1 MEPLTSPGFVLGSP
15 EPPTPQKERRSALKS
30 AISYKSQSNKSQ
42 VQVHVQF
49 AGVSI
54 DYAARPLSPQSP
66 NTECSAPRPE
76 YRPALQRNI
85 SSGSIARSSLKSPL
99 AYETEFPCEVTSD
112 LTISVSSSAST
123 QDDGYFSRASSGT
136 SSQTDISFASTP
148 QSPSFHGRLGERSSA
163 RVSAREI
170 EDVKVLKN
178 IMTTLRVNKIPGPQL
193 FRSQTEFPTVLGF
206 GGEGN
211 VRAIDASVK
220 NSIKSS
226 KLSRPDKPKWK
237 SFAIKRHGPQEGKPA
252 FKLKNYLAAA
262 EAEINALSNP
272 LRGHPNIVQL
282 TGWGLCLDTLE
293 STQNISEPQTD
304 LSMSNLHLP
313 LLVLELANGDLAQ
326 FLKDIFDN
334 DKPQDVTCKCSQESR
349 AERGLSQPRYPATVW
364 GPSRPEQVSLSG
376 STLQGDDDEP
386 HKYTTIGAG
395 AQEASSNSKDFWVVN
410 GMNRHELLRRL
421 CIDIGHGLQGLH
433 DVNMTHGDLK
443 PRNVLVF
450 RNGPVWTAKLCD
462 FGHSNSFDSSNDD
475 APYIGTPDWRPYW
488 FGSVKVHRD
497 IATLK
502 SFDLAVYGALLWSAF
517 CPSLR
522 GKAPPISDYYDQ
534 SNPCKKFE
542 KHIRDIG
549 PSGCGPSIL
558 GSKAA
563 LIRRIDR
570 LVHGTLCAS
579 YLRSQEI
586 DDGVLESQLKHHLDE
601 RPWEHLYSKTV
612 RSTRSLW
619 SRIPVIKQGVKRKI
633 NCEQSA
639 TDITTETDS
648 NSGIETQTQRR
659 QKASATSHY
668 LAVHTE
674 EWRGRPCGGL
684 HQTALLTT
692 TNRVSLVENS
702 IVAAHHEAMTLCRG
716 MAGSLDGL
724 QALHDN
730 LQRLIHDLCT
740 GVAKPELLHD
750 LARLRATEVKSIVW
764 NNITSRR
771 NIVALALGSTS
782 PVKITTMAWLCKGEV
797 GAHEVRS
804 LPAHYSAWKNILD
817 AGVLNES
824 ERLERFLLLM
834 RFGALIGEILE
845 GHPNI
850 EEPQP
855 ILNMYLHSCRLATRG
870 VVANEICRHYEQ
882 TLATVEL
889 NRCQPDAT
897 RYYMTAARSCR
908 PKGMSDH
915 PVTIAKSTAL
925 GRIESDRRAHKAA
938 YPSLKLNFEQL
949 LDEQNDIYRAR
960 AKRPGDPPSET
971 TPLLATNRR
980 KLQRSPTLE
989 MDTPN
994 LSRDNPTGPEPEV
1007 EDRQATS
1014 PDGLPLPSI
1023 KPSLPGW
1030 SECGNAFIND
1040 LTRSVTFKRPTV
1052 KLTQLRHI
1060 NIGHIGSESVLEI
1073 DMADFVLPGDPE
1085 EDQQALRQ
1093 RIRKRFPL
1101 FDAVWYS
1108 SRESLNI
1115 FSDYGEGDVLAD
1127 LKDDEKWE
1135 QEPTQA
1141 LLSAFEIKP
1150 PDFSIEAFLSKNLS
1164 TLLFFIQNPTTTFGL
1179 LWELVIYVHDMA
1191 GAPIVV
1197 SYVALRNELRSL
1209 DTTRRPLFS
1218 LLRWVPM
1225 VFGRTLVLLLAG
1237 LVCLVGA
1244 ALVVAIVL
1252 AFMLG

>member
-1 MEPLTSPGFVLGSP
+1 MESITSSGFVLGSP
-15 EPPTPQKERRSALKS
+15 EPPTPHKEHRSALKS
-30 AISYKSQSNKSQ
+30 AISNKSQSNKSQ

-54 DYAARPLSPQSP
+54 DYSARPLSPQSP

-85 SSGSIARSSLKSPL
+85 SSGSIARTSLKSPL
-99 AYETEFPCEVTSD
+99 AYETELPWEVASD
-112 LTISVSSSAST
+112 LTINVSSSTST

-178 IMTTLRVNKIPGPQL
+178 IMATLRVNKIPGPQL
-193 FRSQTEFPTVLGF
+193 FRSQTEFPTMLGF

-211 VRAIDASVK
+211 VRAIDASVE
-220 NSIKSS
+220 NSIRGS

-237 SFAIKRHGPQEGKPA
+237 SFAIKRHGPQDGKPA

-304 LSMSNLHLP
+304 LSISNLHLP

-334 DKPQDVTCKCSQESR
+334 DKTNEQTCKCSQESH
-349 AERGLSQPRYPATVW
+349 AERGLSRPRYPATVW

-376 STLQGDDDEP
+376 STLEGDDDEP
-386 HKYTTIGAG
+386 HKYTTGTG
-395 AQEASSNSKDFWVVN
+395 SQEASISSRDFWIVN

-462 FGHSNSFDSSNDD
+462 FGHSNSFDSFNDN

-488 FGSVKVHRD
+488 FGSVKKPHD

-502 SFDLAVYGALLWSAF
+502 SFDLAVYGALLWSTF

-534 SNPCKKFE
+534 SNPCKNFE
-542 KHIRDIG
+542 KHIRDIS

-558 GSKAA
+558 GNKAA
-563 LIRRIDR
+563 LIRRVDR

-586 DDGVLESQLKHHLDE
+586 DEEVPESQLKHHLDE

-619 SRIPVIKQGVKRKI
+619 SRIPVIKQGVKREI
-633 NCEQSA
+633 NCEQNA
-639 TDITTETDS
+639 TDISIETNTDR
-648 NSGIETQTQRR
+648 GIEAQAHRR
-659 QKASATSHY
+659 RKASATQRY
-668 LAVHTE
+668 LAVHAE
-674 EWRGRPCGGL
+674 EWRGRQCEGL
-684 HQTALLTT
+684 HQTMLLTT
-692 TNRVSLVENS
+692 TNRVSPVEKS
-702 IVAAHHEAMTLCRG
+702 IVAAHHKATALCWG
-716 MAGSLDGL
+716 MAGNSDGL
-724 QALHDN
+724 RALHDN
-730 LQRLIHDLCT
+730 LQSLIHDLST
-740 GVAKPELLHD
+740 GVAKPELLRD
-750 LARLRATEVKSIVW
+750 LARMRATEAKSKIW
-764 NNITSRR
+764 NNIPSRR
-771 NIVALALGSTS
+771 NIVELALESTP
-782 PVKITTMAWLCKGEV
+782 PVNITTMAWLCKGEV
-797 GAHEVRS
+797 GAQEVGS

-834 RFGALIGEILE
+834 RFGARIEQTVD

-850 EEPQP
+850 EEPEP
-855 ILNMYLHSCRLATRG
+855 ILNLYLHSCRLATRG

-882 TLATVEL
+882 ILATAEL
-889 NRCQPDAT
+889 KQCQHNAT
-897 RYYMTAARSCR
+897 RYFMTAARNCR
-908 PKGMSDH
+908 PKGMSDD
-915 PVTIAKSTAL
+915 PATITKSTAL

-938 YPSLKLNFEQL
+938 YPFLKLNFEQL
-949 LDEQNDIYRAR
+949 LDEQNDMYRAR
-960 AKRPGDPPSET
+960 AKGPNNTPSET
-971 TPLLATNRR
+971 TPLLANNRR
-980 KLQRSPTLE
+980 KLQRRPTLE

-1014 PDGLPLPSI
+1014 LDGLPLPSI

-1052 KLTQLRHI
+1052 KLTQLRRI
-1060 NIGHIGSESVLEI
+1060 NIGHLGSESVLEI

-1093 RIRKRFPL
+1093 RIRQRFPL
-1101 FDAVWYS
+1101 FDAAWYS
-1108 SRESLNI
+1108 SEESEKI
-1115 FSDYGEGDVLAD
+1115 YPGDNEDILAVLR
-1127 LKDDEKWE
+1127 DDEKWE
-1135 QEPTQA
+1135 QEPTEA
-1141 LLSAFEIKP
+1141 LSAFEIKP

-1164 TLLFFIQNPTTTFGL
+1164 TLLFFIQNPITTFGL